1 MIIKTKEFKEAANK
15 ILLAANLDTN
25 AANLELVISNS
36 NLFLNV
42 TNKEYFVSVKF
53 TLDPEENSKTVETF
67 RAVVD
72 ASLFLSLV
80 SGFTTDTFNLDIKD
94 NTVVLGSGKSKYKL
108 AMIYENENLMT
119 LPVIAIQN
127 KTVEMSIS
135 NDILTSILNI
145 NSKEL
150 LKSKYLDVSELNKLY
165 YIDETGCFTFT
176 NGSCLNS
183 FTLEKPVKLL
193 LNDRI
198 VRLFNLFKDDVQ
210 FSLGQDPLPNG
221 NVQTKIVLET
231 PDTYLAAII
240 TCDDTLITKVQQPCE
255 ATKRYLNEA
264 YDHSLVL
271 STTAL
276 SSAINRLMTFT
287 KNSKSGTEKVNMAYL
302 PTAIKISNG
311 ELTLEDKFENYET
324 VAIENESHSAGD
336 YEMYVNLYDI
346 KLVLDSCKA
355 DHITLNCGNHRSVII
370 SRGTVTN
377 LIPEVRKI

>member
-80 SGFTTDTFNLDIKD
+80 SGFTTDNFNLDIKD

-150 LKSKYLDVSELNKLY
+150 
-165 YIDETGCFTFT
+165 
-176 NGSCLNS
+176 
-183 FTLEKPVKLL
+183 
-193 LNDRI
+193 
-198 VRLFNLFKDDVQ
+198 
-210 FSLGQDPLPNG
+210 
-221 NVQTKIVLET
+221 
-231 PDTYLAAII
+231 
-240 TCDDTLITKVQQPCE
+240 
-255 ATKRYLNEA
+255 
-264 YDHSLVL
+264 
-271 STTAL
+271 
-276 SSAINRLMTFT
+276 
-287 KNSKSGTEKVNMAYL
+287 
-302 PTAIKISNG
+302 
-311 ELTLEDKFENYET
+311 
-324 VAIENESHSAGD
+324 
-336 YEMYVNLYDI
+336 
-346 KLVLDSCKA
+346 
-355 DHITLNCGNHRSVII
+355 
-370 SRGTVTN
+370 
-377 LIPEVRKI
+377 

>member
-1 MIIKTKEFKEAANK
+1 MIIKTKDFKEAANK

-25 AANLELVISNS
+25 AANLELVARNS
-36 NLFLNV
+36 NLYLNV
-42 TNKEYFVSVKF
+42 TNKEYYVAVKF
-53 TLDPEENSKTVETF
+53 PLETEETF

-80 SGFTTDTFNLDIKD
+80 SGFTTDTFSLTLKD
-94 NTVVLGSGKSKYKL
+94 NTVVLGSGKSKYKV
-108 AMIYENENLMT
+108 AMIYENESLMT

-127 KTVEMSIS
+127 KTVEMAIS
-135 NDILTSILNI
+135 NDILMSILNV

-150 LKSKYLDVSELNKLY
+150 LKTKYLDVSELNKLY

-231 PDTYLAAII
+231 PDTYLAAVI
-240 TCDDTLITKVQQPCE
+240 TCDDTLIAKVQQPCD
-255 ATKRYLNEA
+255 ATKRYLSEN
-264 YDHSLVL
+264 YDHKLVL
-271 STTAL
+271 DTAEL
-276 SSAINRLMTFT
+276 TGAINRLMAFT
-287 KNSKSGTEKVNMAYL
+287 KNSKNSTEKVNMAYL
-302 PTAIKISNG
+302 PTAIKIENG
-311 ELTLEDKFENYET
+311 ELVIKDKFDNYET
-324 VAIENESHSAGD
+324 VSIANESFTSGD
-336 YEMYVNLYDI
+336 YEMFVNLYDI
-346 KLVLDSCKA
+346 KLVLDSCKV
-355 DHITLNCGNHRSVII
+355 DHITLNCGNHRSIVVT
-370 SRGTVTN
+370 RGTVAN